1 MGQIEAMAI
10 PNVMPSGV
18 DFFGSPVGLWVMLVS
33 LLLVS
38 AAGIWLAVPRARRS
52 TGPRPVRSGRAA
64 TSSKLL
70 SAKL

>member
-18 DFFGSPVGLWVMLVS
+18 IPFGSAVGLWVMLVS

-38 AAGIWLAVPRARRS
+38 AAAIWLAVPRTRHT
-52 TGPRPVRSGRAA
+52 TGPRLVRSSRQA

-70 SAKL
+70 GAES